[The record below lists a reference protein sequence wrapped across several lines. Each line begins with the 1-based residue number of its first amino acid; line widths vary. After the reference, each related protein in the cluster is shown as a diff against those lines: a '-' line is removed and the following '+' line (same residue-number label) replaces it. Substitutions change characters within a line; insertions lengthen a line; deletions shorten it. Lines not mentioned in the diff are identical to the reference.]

1 MATLILTLEKQSFGN
16 TTDGFSHTQIERVS
30 VDVLSN
36 HLDNLLWLGY
46 KIRKAEIANM
56 PPPFIWH
63 TNG

>member
-16 TTDGFSHTQIERVS
+16 TTDGLLHSQIERVS

-36 HLDNLLWLGY
+36 HLDNLLYLGY
-46 KIRKAEIANM
+46 KVKSAEIASM
-56 PPPFIWH
+56 PQPFQWY

>member
-16 TTDGFSHTQIERVS
+16 TNDGFSHLQIERVS

-36 HLDNLLWLGY
+36 HLDNLLYLGY
-46 KIRKAEIANM
+46 KVRSAEIADI
-56 PPPFIWH
+56 PPAFTWY